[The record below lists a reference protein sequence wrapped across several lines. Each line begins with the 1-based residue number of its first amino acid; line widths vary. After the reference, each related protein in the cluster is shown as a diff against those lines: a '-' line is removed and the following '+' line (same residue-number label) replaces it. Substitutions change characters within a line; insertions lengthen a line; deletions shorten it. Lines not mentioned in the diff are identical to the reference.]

1 MMTTLCFNSVPM
13 ELVADSTGDSKLT
26 PKAWR
31 VNLSLFQNMYSQK
44 IRQERVTILIEQL
57 KKFGVA
63 EKLIFAPE
71 DLLEKKNI
79 PKVARCL
86 ASCVDLVKYL

>member
-1 MMTTLCFNSVPM
+1 MRIKIFRCSKIFLQKLFN
-13 ELVADSTGDSKLT
+13 
-26 PKAWR
+26 
-31 VNLSLFQNMYSQK
+31 
-44 IRQERVTILIEQL
+44 QERVTILIEQL

-86 ASCVDLVKYL
+86 ASCVDLVNTFINRIAFIDIT

>member
-1 MMTTLCFNSVPM
+1 M
-13 ELVADSTGDSKLT
+13 
-26 PKAWR
+26 
-31 VNLSLFQNMYSQK
+31 
-44 IRQERVTILIEQL
+44 IEQL

-86 ASCVDLVKYL
+86 ASCVDLVNTFISRIAFVHRYYIKAQPLIYFYPSLFRYNDDSG